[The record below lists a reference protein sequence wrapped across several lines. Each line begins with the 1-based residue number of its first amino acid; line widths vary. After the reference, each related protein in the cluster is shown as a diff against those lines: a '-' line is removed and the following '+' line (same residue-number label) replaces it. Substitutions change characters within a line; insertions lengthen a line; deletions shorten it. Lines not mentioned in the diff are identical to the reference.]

1 MENQVES
8 PVKTISENL
17 KKISQIRITAARFLL
32 LLQRSI
38 GLELNVTS
46 NFLRIYFL
54 SQKRKDSQLKVGK
67 YRSKAKNYKRHQ
79 VPQSLV
85 QLGVQLELNV

>member
-1 MENQVES
+1 MEHQVES

-17 KKISQIRITAARFLL
+17 TKISQIRITAARFLL

-46 NFLRIYFL
+46 N
-54 SQKRKDSQLKVGK
+54 QG
-67 YRSKAKNYKRHQ
+67 
-79 VPQSLV
+79 
-85 QLGVQLELNV
+85 

>member
-1 MENQVES
+1 MEHQVES
-8 PVKTISENL
+8 PVKKISENL
-17 KKISQIRITAARFLL
+17 TKISQIRITAARFLL

-67 YRSKAKNYKRHQ
+67 HRSKAKN
-79 VPQSLV
+79 
-85 QLGVQLELNV
+85 

>member
-1 MENQVES
+1 MEHQVES
-8 PVKTISENL
+8 PVKTTSENL
-17 KKISQIRITAARFLL
+17 TKISQIRITAARFLL

-54 SQKRKDSQLKVGK
+54 SPKKKDSQLKVGK
-67 YRSKAKNYKRHQ
+67 HRSKAKN
-79 VPQSLV
+79 
-85 QLGVQLELNV
+85 

>member
-8 PVKTISENL
+8 PMKTISENL
-17 KKISQIRITAARFLL
+17 KKISQIRTTAARFFL

-46 NFLRIYFL
+46 NLFANLFPFTEEERQPTE
-54 SQKRKDSQLKVGK
+54 SRKTSEQG
-67 YRSKAKNYKRHQ
+67 
-79 VPQSLV
+79 
-85 QLGVQLELNV
+85 